1 MLYALRFSDPA
12 EKNLANLSSPIQSR
26 TLEALRRLS
35 DDPRRAPGVK
45 KLTGESLYRL
55 RVGDFRVIFAVH
67 DETAEV
73 VVLKIGHR
81 RDIYRHR

>member
-1 MLYALRFSDPA
+1 MPYALRFSDPA
-12 EKNLANLSSPIQSR
+12 EKNLAKLSAQTQSR
-26 TLEALRRLS
+26 ILGALRRLS

-45 KLTGESLYRL
+45 KLAGESLYRL

-67 DETAEV
+67 DGPAEV

-81 RDIYRHR
+81 LDIYRRR